1 MSRKDYVKIARIIKD
16 STHAYDYNGLDK
28 HKLIDEL
35 CIVLK
40 QDNSL
45 FDKARFVEA
54 CEQVVNKYI
63 MIE

>member
-54 CEQVVNKYI
+54 CE
-63 MIE
+63 